1 MISTY
6 WSLVVHAPPLTL
18 RIVTTVLAAFIS
30 RSLPVLVPSALLIVS
45 PNWKDV
51 NAEVRV
57 KSCSFELPAAGLTI
71 VFLILSPIIETYAGI

>member
-6 WSLVVHAPPLTL
+6 LSLVVHAPPLTL
-18 RIVTTVLAAFIS
+18 RIVTTVLAAFTS
-30 RSLPVLVPSALLIVS
+30 RSLPVLVPSELLIVS
-45 PNWKDV
+45 PNWKCV
-51 NAEVRV
+51 SAELRV